1 MHDPRPLPAGELDAL
16 RQRAE
21 ASFRS
26 QDFQTADRSY
36 EELHRLGAL
45 GPGDARQWVAALRQ
59 IGARRQEAPTL
70 RQLAEEFPD
79 EQDILE
85 FVAAELWQRA
95 EALAERAGP
104 FTDQTLAREAW
115 STALKMAAP
124 GPRDDE
130 DGVRLIGLL
139 DRFYQAGKRQRTPI
153 GSPTEFEQALVR
165 FAAAGPRSALRAADL
180 LAADNPGLSLELIT
194 GTEQSAAAVL
204 VQAVAS
210 CELDDFGRAAELFD
224 ELERVWGTAVLDL
237 DVEDRSHWI
246 QAMTDVGRFEEAE
259 HACGETLGALEL
271 EPRVES
277 TWTVTGLTS
286 ESLDHWR
293 HSYRLLAYRLA
304 AQQGRFREAWDH
316 LRASTLVREDN
327 LGPELRRSILRV
339 RLLFADQREGLR
351 ILAEL
356 GELAALDPFDMT
368 YAEACL
374 WAGTQWGTPAA
385 EGQETSPSNPFADAR
400 YRGQAAARAILAR
413 AGTTLGSRQQ
423 LRAALLAGDDDRAAR
438 ILGREPLTESDP
450 WSVKVLGAVL
460 ALRRGEDALADNLIQ
475 QVLPQR
481 RHDIDLR
488 VLDAQS
494 SLIAGEYKVALREA
508 IAITESVPEH
518 TLARAIQAESEFEAA
533 LAMAEG
539 TSGSS
544 GSVENVQQ
552 LMLAVGDYRRAAD
565 LHRDTKLY
573 LETGQVPPA
582 RAVGS
587 EPLLP
592 RLYVEICRRGMH
604 AAILAQE
611 GMDRLGLRGDAQLIR
626 DAQDLIQ
633 HLRSVTRPCCRDA
646 SGSRSARLLHQ
657 LKHLPDRDEASRLA
671 ILMISYRWSTW
682 TKLVQNMLFF
692 GLGLL
697 VAWLGLADILPQP
710 SSDTIRAMVLGLGVL
725 LMLMPFARSLKVGVV
740 ELSREDEPAPLS
752 GRSKSLRTS
761 RLLLRVNHLGTFALP
776 SPPEKG
782 RRAHET
788 ARQAVPAAR
797 GEVITG
803 EAAAVA

>member
-1 MHDPRPLPAGELDAL
+1 MHDPKAVETGGLDAL
-16 RQRAE
+16 RLGAD
-21 ASFRS
+21 ASF
-26 QDFQTADRSY
+26 QAHDFVAADRAY
-36 EELHRLGAL
+36 EELHRQGAL
-45 GPGDARQWVAALRQ
+45 RPGDARQWVAALRQ

-70 RQLAEEFPD
+70 RQLAAEFPD
-79 EQDILE
+79 DQDILE

-95 EALAERAGP
+95 ETLAERSGP
-104 FTDQTLAREAW
+104 ESDQTLAREAW
-115 STALKMAAP
+115 ATALKMAAP
-124 GPRDDE
+124 GPRSDE
-130 DGVRLIGLL
+130 DGVRVIGLL
-139 DRFYQAGKRQRTPI
+139 DRFYQAGRRQQTPI
-153 GSPTEFEQALVR
+153 GSFTEFEQALVR

-180 LAADNPGLSLELIT
+180 LAVENPGLALELVA
-194 GTEQSAAAVL
+194 GTEASAAAVL
-204 VQAVAS
+204 VQAVAF
-210 CELDDFGRAAELFD
+210 CELDDFPHAVELFD
-224 ELERVWGTAVLDL
+224 ELARSWGTTVLEL

-259 HACGETLGALEL
+259 SACGETLGALEQ
-271 EPRVES
+271 EPSGAENWS
-277 TWTVTGLTS
+277 VTGLTAD
-286 ESLDHWR
+286 SLDHWR

-304 AQQGRFREAWDH
+304 AQQGRYREAWDH
-316 LRASTLVREDN
+316 LRASTHVREDN
-327 LGPELRRSILRV
+327 LSPELRRSILRV
-339 RLLFADQREGLR
+339 RLLFADQRDALGV
-351 ILAEL
+351 LAEL
-356 GELAALDPFDMT
+356 SELAALDPFDMT

-385 EGQETSPSNPFADAR
+385 EGQETPPANPFAGAR

-413 AGTTLGSRQQ
+413 AGTELGTRRQ

-438 ILGREPLTESDP
+438 ILEQDPLTDTDP
-450 WSVKVLGAVL
+450 WSVKVLGAML

-488 VLDAQS
+488 VLDAQA
-494 SLIAGEYKVALREA
+494 SLIAGEYKVSLREA

-518 TLARAIQAESEFEAA
+518 ILARTIQAESEFEAA

-539 TSGSS
+539 TSGST

-565 LHRDTKLY
+565 LHRDTKRY
-573 LETGQVPPA
+573 LETGMLK
-582 RAVGS
+582 RGRTVGS

-592 RLYVEICRRGMH
+592 RLYVEVSRRGMH

-611 GMDRLGLRGDAQLIR
+611 SLDRLGLRGDAQLIR
-626 DAQDLIQ
+626 DAQDLVQ
-633 HLRSVTRPCCRDA
+633 HLRSVSRPCCRDT
-646 SGSRSARLLHQ
+646 SGSRLVRLLHQ
-657 LKHLPDRDEASRLA
+657 IKHLPDRDEASRLA
-671 ILMISYRWSTW
+671 LLMISYRWSTW
-682 TKLVQNMLFF
+682 SKWLQNALFF
-692 GLGLL
+692 GLGLV
-697 VAWLGLADILPQP
+697 VAWLGLADVLPQP

-782 RRAHET
+782 RRAHQSAQQEIGPGPV
-788 ARQAVPAAR
+788 A
-797 GEVITG
+797 
-803 EAAAVA
+803 EA